1 MPFAQQRHM
10 LRHRVLSVPKRLRWF
25 MQGGGALPNWRRA
38 ASCRRSRKA
47 RISKASVQPWQATQ
61 CCEGVRWPW
70 SSGSAL
76 GAALAIRPYT
86 GCREPLSGRTERH
99 QRGVLVRD
107 GRLVESN
114 GVDFILAPERRAL
127 NGLGAR
133 PVESEKAMLLSVL
146 TLPTIS
152 TRWSGPGIHQL
163 GKHLGLQRLQDFVA
177 VRVALSD
184 DLIELVPLQHAHPVQ
199 RWVEVH
205 VGGCL
210 RLAVA

>member
-1 MPFAQQRHM
+1 MNRCP
-10 LRHRVLSVPKRLRWF
+10 
-25 MQGGGALPNWRRA
+25 GGPNDITVGSLCVMA
-38 ASCRRSRKA
+38 AW
-47 RISKASVQPWQATQ
+47 PMATM
-61 CCEGVRWPW
+61 GF
-70 SSGSAL
+70 L
-76 GAALAIRPYT
+76 
-86 GCREPLSGRTERH
+86 H
-99 QRGVLVRD
+99 
-107 GRLVESN
+107 
-114 GVDFILAPERRAL
+114 APERLAL

-152 TRWSGPGIHQL
+152 TRWSVPGIHQL
-163 GKHLGLQRLQDFVA
+163 GEHLGLQRLQDFIA

-210 RLAVA
+210 RLAVT